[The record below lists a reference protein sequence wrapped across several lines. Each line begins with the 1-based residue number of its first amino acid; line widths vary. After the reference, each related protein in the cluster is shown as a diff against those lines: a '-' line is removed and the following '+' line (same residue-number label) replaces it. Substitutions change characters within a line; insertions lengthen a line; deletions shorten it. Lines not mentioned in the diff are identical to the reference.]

1 MKVYSKI
8 RNASFPKSRS
18 VDFSDLDSPLQT
30 PKFISN
36 NSKNQEMA
44 QNQIS
49 RTLTHVSFPVQEVH
63 EDGSGEIFGVILS
76 RTCSVSSASSKAVR
90 AEKLQKDSSLE
101 RAVRRALSMSRSTSV
116 SEGYRRMHH
125 QCDPLVDD
133 DSSATHARRS
143 KNKRSALSETE
154 NTPQFQYYYM
164 AVLDFFDG
172 EVSKVSV
179 SSFECIPHRWV
190 KY

>member
-143 KNKRSALSETE
+143 KNKRSGKILKACRRL
-154 NTPQFQYYYM
+154 FG
-164 AVLDFFDG
+164 F
-172 EVSKVSV
+172 
-179 SSFECIPHRWV
+179 
-190 KY
+190 

>member
-143 KNKRSALSETE
+143 KNKRSVHCVHGGV
-154 NTPQFQYYYM
+154 QFVEIFHFSFVRDREHSPVPILLY
-164 AVLDFFDG
+164 G
-172 EVSKVSV
+172 
-179 SSFECIPHRWV
+179 SSRFL
-190 KY
+190 